1 MGKFPTW
8 YNTVICYPWY
18 AFWLITII
26 CLLPLYCR
34 LVLQAADRGNPPL
47 SSTATI
53 RVQVVDVNDNSP
65 AIPPMEPVVIAE
77 SKTKPHC
84 PAHSF
89 NDIHQDLKTVFSVSM
104 CSCLDNFCFSV
115 DLPAGYMV
123 TMVTANDVDL
133 SSTITYSFSDN
144 SSTNS
149 PFAIDRYTG
158 VVTLTQALDYEEQ
171 TEYTLTVWASD
182 SLHQT
187 SGEVRVQVLDV
198 NDNAPVFT
206 QVSYQVQMIYFSVKK
221 IYAWLQSPSQETH
234 IRYMLLEIYED
245 NFWVARL

>member
-1 MGKFPTW
+1 MR
-8 YNTVICYPWY
+8 
-18 AFWLITII
+18 
-26 CLLPLYCR
+26 LLFSYYR
-34 LVLQAADRGNPPL
+34 LLLQAVDRGTPPL

-77 SKTKPHC
+77 SKTN
-84 PAHSF
+84 PAECGRNYRPF
-89 NDIHQDLKTVFSVSM
+89 TTYFVV
-104 CSCLDNFCFSV
+104 FCFIV

-123 TMVTANDVDL
+123 TQVTANDVDL
-133 SSTITYSFSDN
+133 SSTFTYSFSDN
-144 SSTNS
+144 SSTNI

-171 TEYTLTVWASD
+171 TEYTLTVSASD

-187 SGEVRVQVLDV
+187 AGEVKVQVLDV

-206 QVSYQVQMIYFSVKK
+206 KVSYQVQMTFLLLKKSRSVCQHVGVSKPF
-221 IYAWLQSPSQETH
+221 I
-234 IRYMLLEIYED
+234 
-245 NFWVARL
+245 